1 MLSACWRQIREI
13 RPVVLCVTDRVSA
26 QRVADIVLAAGASH
40 SMIESSDEITE
51 NAGQYRSIYLKTGY
65 HQSQIENRDAIISTR
80 DDGIL
85 VIEPHGMGQSLYR
98 SEQILYL
105 VENARPDLIKGT
117 AQEIVNLEAE
127 SRVGNESIK
136 DSSEAANRLAVTYS
150 CTVAVTGPTDYVV
163 EKGGDGRTATIAYDS
178 LSLQRIPGIS
188 SATGAL
194 CAAGMSVTSDPF
206 IGAVFGMAALK
217 FVALEG
223 SKVCKEPGSLSI
235 LIIDELFKYS
245 MKPQSLNDNFV
256 NIIEK
261 N

>member
-98 SEQILYL
+98 
-105 VENARPDLIKGT
+105 RT